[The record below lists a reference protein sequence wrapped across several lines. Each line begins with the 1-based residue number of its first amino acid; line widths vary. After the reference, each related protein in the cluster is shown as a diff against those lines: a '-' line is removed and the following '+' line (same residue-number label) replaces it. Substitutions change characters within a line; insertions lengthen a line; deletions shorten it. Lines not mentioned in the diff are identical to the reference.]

1 MKEKFLLIFVIFC
14 TISCETTQDFKG
26 EIIPDQKYIFSL
38 LNSEKGQ
45 NQKVISYLNQ
55 IIEDGSSPHVYY
67 LRANY
72 LFESR
77 QYKKANVDIQQSL
90 KSSPRDFEY
99 ILLAG
104 QIALNL
110 ENYTS
115 ALNYLNLI
123 KSNEKKQ
130 ALILFLL
137 AEVSIKLNKYTLG
150 TYYLDQIRINELA
163 RTDQVYYSVLRNLCA
178 VNKITNPYLISGLD
192 QKSIQDIR
200 LQRYYFENAMDY
212 TSKYL
217 YQNQLL
223 KLINQ
228 HPNDPHLLRCW
239 ARFLSKINQFKKA
252 ELAYQKV
259 ANLFEHNDSLYL
271 EIGKFYMF
279 HRNYST
285 ALIYLNKIKPDL
297 EFFIDVPFL
306 KSKCYLYLGDKI
318 RYESMMDSAQ
328 LVLKNDG
335 RFYQL
340 KMKYFGISMDTNLV
354 AKDSLL
360 TIKP

>member
-1 MKEKFLLIFVIFC
+1 MKEKFLLFFVIFC

-26 EIIPDQKYIFSL
+26 EVIPDQKYIYSL
-38 LNSEKGQ
+38 LSSEKGQ

-55 IIEDGSSPHVYY
+55 MIEDGPTPHAYY
-67 LRANY
+67 LRAKY

-77 QYKKANVDIQQSL
+77 QYKKANADILKSL

-110 ENYTS
+110 ENYSS
-115 ALNYLNLI
+115 ALNYFNLI

-137 AEVSIKLNKYTLG
+137 AEVSIKLNKFTLG
-150 TYYLDQIRINELA
+150 TYYLNQIGINGLPA
-163 RTDQVYYSVLRNLCA
+163 TDQVYYSVLRYLCG
-178 VNKITNPYLISGLD
+178 VNKMANPYLINGFD

-200 LQRYYFENAMDY
+200 LQRFYFENAMDY
-212 TSKYL
+212 TSKYQ

-223 KLINQ
+223 QLINQ
-228 HPNDPHLLRCW
+228 YPNDPHLLRCW
-239 ARFLSKINQFKKA
+239 ARFLSKINQFKLA
-252 ELAYQKV
+252 ELTYRKV
-259 ANLFEHNDSLYL
+259 ANLFEHNDSLNL
-271 EIGKFYMF
+271 EIGKFYMY
-279 HRNYST
+279 HRNYEL

-297 EFFIDVPFL
+297 DFFIDVPFL
-306 KSKCYLYLGDKI
+306 KSKCYLYLGDRI
-318 RYESMMDSAQ
+318 RYKSMMDSAQ
-328 LVLKNDG
+328 LVLKNDQ

-340 KMKYFGISMDTNLV
+340 KMKYFGISVDTNLV